1 MINELVKEALGMPA
15 IFDLIG
21 ISGAFM
27 TEQKR
32 LWQRGE
38 IPLPSYT
45 AVGDL
50 MRYLKRQPAL
60 REKGKTLLA
69 HLPRVPNLQADADHI
84 YSITEL
90 FHIKEFLYH
99 YGRLQLLDKR
109 EGLFGGELIDL
120 DEVFKYL
127 DPQGSGSPAFHLNPA
142 FSDRLGEIFSRERQL
157 ETQLQKSVQAHFET
171 ALKQLDI
178 KASGYQI
185 VVPRSDK
192 ALCERIL
199 QSSHWVLVSESVAN
213 LRFSLADDEESL
225 RIKTQLQ
232 DLQHERTA
240 EEELILRNIS
250 LYIHQKVPGIQA
262 AAALLSLKA
271 LSFILADFG
280 VKYACVI
287 PSIGGREIRIK
298 AAVNLPLKLH
308 LQAQQREYQPI
319 DLCFEPQGNVITG
332 PNMGGKSCALQT
344 LGQLVAMTHY
354 HIPLPCESAQIAE
367 LQNIW
372 INYADSSRSSDLSSF
387 GAEVVAFNE
396 ALEQEG
402 SSLILLDE
410 FARGTNPAEGEKLL
424 CAVLEYLS
432 HSPHLVVAATHYTK
446 PALMDRLA
454 QFTILG
460 PQLDSSVIPSDAKQR
475 LKLLSQKMDY
485 RLKRLDKGQLP
496 PQSAIAI
503 AKLLGLKN
511 EILKLIDMGD

>member
-1 MINELVKEALGMPA
+1 VIHELVKEALGMPA

-32 LWQRGE
+32 LWQKGE
-38 IPLPSYT
+38 LPLPSYA

-50 MRYLKRQPAL
+50 MQDLKAQPAL
-60 REKGKTLLA
+60 KEKGKSLLE
-69 HLPRVPNLQADADHI
+69 HLPHVPNLYTDHI

-99 YGRLQLLDKR
+99 YGRLQLLDRR

-142 FSDRLGEIFSRERQL
+142 FSAHLGEIFTRERQL
-157 ETQLQKSVQAHFET
+157 ETALQKSMQAHFET
-171 ALKQLDI
+171 ALKQLNL
-178 KASGYQI
+178 KATGYQI

-192 ALCERIL
+192 ALCERIM

-225 RIKTQLQ
+225 KLKKQLQ
-232 DLQHERTA
+232 DLEQDRTK
-240 EEELILRNIS
+240 EEDLILKKIS
-250 LYIHQKVPGIQA
+250 LYIEQQVPRIQEA
-262 AAALLSLKA
+262 VALLSLKA
-271 LSFILADFG
+271 LSFILAEFG
-280 VKYACVI
+280 AKYDCII
-287 PSIGGREIRIK
+287 PELNSQDIRIK
-298 AAVNLPLKLH
+298 AAVNLPLKLY
-308 LQAQQREYQPI
+308 LQAEQREYQPI

-354 HIPLPCESAQIAE
+354 HIPLPCKSAQITTIH
-367 LQNIW
+367 NIW
-372 INYADSSRSSDLSSF
+372 LNHIDSTRSSDLSSF

-396 ALEQEG
+396 AIEQEG
-402 SSLILLDE
+402 ISLILLDE

-432 HSPHLVVAATHYTK
+432 QSPHFVVAATHYTK
-446 PALMDRLA
+446 PALMGHLA

-460 PQLDSSVIPSDAKQR
+460 PQLDSLSIPRSAKQR
-475 LKLLSQKMDY
+475 LKLLAQKMDY

-503 AKLLGLKN
+503 AKLLGLKQ
-511 EILKLIDMGD
+511 EILSLIDMGD

>member
-1 MINELVKEALGMPA
+1 MIHELVTEALGMPA

-32 LWQRGE
+32 SWQKGE
-38 IPLPSYT
+38 APLPSYA
-45 AVGDL
+45 AVGKL
-50 MRYLKRQPAL
+50 MQALRQQPAL
-60 REKGKTLLA
+60 KEKGRTLLA
-69 HLPRVPNLQADADHI
+69 HLPRVPNLQADADHT

-99 YGRLQLLDKR
+99 YGRLQLFDKR
-109 EGLFGGELIDL
+109 EGLFDGELTDL
-120 DEVFKYL
+120 DAIFKYL

-142 FSDRLGEIFSRERQL
+142 FSDRLGEIFTQERQL
-157 ETQLQKSVQAHFET
+157 EAALQKSVQSHFEAALAQLNIT
-171 ALKQLDI
+171 AT
-178 KASGYQI
+178 GYQI

-192 ALCERIL
+192 SLCERIM

-225 RIKTQLQ
+225 KIKTELQ

-240 EEELILRNIS
+240 EEELILKNIS
-250 LYIHQKVPGIQA
+250 LYIHQQVATIQEA
-262 AAALLSLKA
+262 VALLSLKA
-271 LSFILADFG
+271 LSFILAEFG
-280 VKYACVI
+280 VKYDCII
-287 PSIGGREIRIK
+287 PELGGQEIRIK

-319 DLCFEPQGNVITG
+319 DLFFEPQGNVITG

-354 HIPLPCESAQIAE
+354 HIPLPCESAQITKV
-367 LQNIW
+367 QNIW
-372 INYADSSRSSDLSSF
+372 LNHVDSSRRADLSSF

-402 SSLILLDE
+402 VNLILLDE

-432 HSPHLVVAATHYTK
+432 HSPHFVVAATHYTA
-446 PALMDRLA
+446 PALMERLA

-460 PQLDSSVIPSDAKQR
+460 PQLDSIGIPSDAKQR
-475 LKLLSQKMDY
+475 MKLLAQKMDY

-503 AKLLGLKN
+503 AKLLGLKD

>member
-1 MINELVKEALGMPA
+1 MINELVKEALAMPA

-32 LWQRGE
+32 LWQSLE
-38 IPLPSYT
+38 LPLPSYS
-45 AVGDL
+45 AVGEL
-50 MRYLKRQPAL
+50 MRLLKAQPAL
-60 REKGKTLLA
+60 KEKGKTLLE
-69 HLPRVPNLQADADHI
+69 HLPRVPNLYTGHV

-99 YGRLQLLDKR
+99 YGRLQLLDRR

-120 DEVFKYL
+120 DDVFKYL

-142 FSDRLGEIFSRERQL
+142 FSARLGEIFTQERQL
-157 ETQLQKSVQAHFET
+157 EAALQKSVHSHFEK
-171 ALKQLDI
+171 ALQQLSI
-178 KASGYQI
+178 KADGYQI

-192 ALCERIL
+192 ALCERIM

-213 LRFSLADDEESL
+213 LRFSLADDDSTL
-225 RIKTQLQ
+225 QLKTQLQ
-232 DLQHERTA
+232 DLQLKRTQ
-240 EEELILRNIS
+240 EEELILKQIS
-250 LYIHQKVPGIQA
+250 LYLHKQVPRIQE

-271 LSFILADFG
+271 LSFILAEFG
-280 VKYACVI
+280 AKYDCVI
-287 PSIGGREIRIK
+287 PELNAPEIRIK

-308 LQAQQREYQPI
+308 LQAEQRLYQPI

-354 HIPLPCESAQIAE
+354 HIPLPCESAQISTID
-367 LQNIW
+367 NIW
-372 INYADSSRSSDLSSF
+372 LNHIDSSRRADLSSF

-402 SSLILLDE
+402 ISLILLDE

-432 HSPHLVVAATHYTK
+432 QSPHFVVAATHYTA
-446 PALMDRLA
+446 PALLEHLA

-460 PQLDSSVIPSDAKQR
+460 PQLDSSDIPSTAKQR
-475 LKLLSQKMDY
+475 LQLLAQKMDY

-503 AKLLGLKN
+503 AKLLGLSP